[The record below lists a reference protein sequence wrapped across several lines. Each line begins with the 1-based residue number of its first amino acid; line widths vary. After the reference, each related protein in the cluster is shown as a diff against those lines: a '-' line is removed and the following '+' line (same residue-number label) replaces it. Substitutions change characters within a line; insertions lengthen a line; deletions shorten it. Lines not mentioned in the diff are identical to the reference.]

1 MKRRRFLGILLA
13 VLGSTALGSFAYPL
27 LRFVAA
33 PARDA
38 KPKSISIK
46 KSDINLGEA
55 RDFVLNNKPVIIINR
70 YEKGYVAFSK
80 VCTHLGCLIE
90 YDRGQRRLV
99 CPCHAGTF
107 DLEGNVLSGPPPK
120 PLSVVPLRVEGE
132 FIILG

>member
-1 MKRRRFLGILLA
+1 MKRRRFLGILL
-13 VLGSTALGSFAYPL
+13 VILGSTALGSFVYPL
-27 LRFVAA
+27 LRFFAA

-38 KPKSISIK
+38 KTKSISIK
-46 KSDINLGEA
+46 KSDVNLGEA
-55 RDFVLNNKPVIIINR
+55 REIVLNNKPVIIINR
-70 YEKGYVAFSK
+70 HEKGFVAFSK

-107 DLEGNVLSGPPPK
+107 DLEGNVLSGPPPR

-132 FIILG
+132 FVIIG

>member
-13 VLGSTALGSFAYPL
+13 VLGSTALGSFVYPL
-27 LRFVAA
+27 LKFLAP
-33 PARDA
+33 PARDF
-38 KPKSISIK
+38 KTKNISIK
-46 KSDINLGEA
+46 KSDIHLGEA
-55 RDFVLNNKPVIIINR
+55 KEIVLNDKPVIIINR
-70 YEKGYVAFSK
+70 YEKGFVAFSK

-107 DLEGNVLSGPPPK
+107 DLEGNVLSGPPPR

-132 FIILG
+132 FVIIG